1 MARFNKHLIHVSYA
15 PCVPATLLY
24 AIVHWLSFRRMSS
37 YKKVILG
44 KIHHSLSCLLNS
56 LLVNVAIF
64 SLPPSQFGGVVVV
77 ICCHTNKM
85 WFTPCIWL
93 SVNSRSDFPKLR
105 VFCTTS
111 IAVSFSS
118 VICQCLVVLQFSTY
132 WWCRPKLLL
141 YWLERIMNCLH
152 SFH

>member
-44 KIHHSLSCLLNS
+44 KIHHLLSCLLNS

-64 SLPPSQFGGVVVV
+64 FPPSLPPSLEALLLLSVV
-77 ICCHTNKM
+77 IQIKCGSPLVSGCRLILVATSPS
-85 WFTPCIWL
+85 FVFFAL
-93 SVNSRSDFPKLR
+93 LQLR
-105 VFCTTS
+105 L
-111 IAVSFSS
+111 A
-118 VICQCLVVLQFSTY
+118 LA
-132 WWCRPKLLL
+132 LL
-141 YWLERIMNCLH
+141 YANV
-152 SFH
+152 